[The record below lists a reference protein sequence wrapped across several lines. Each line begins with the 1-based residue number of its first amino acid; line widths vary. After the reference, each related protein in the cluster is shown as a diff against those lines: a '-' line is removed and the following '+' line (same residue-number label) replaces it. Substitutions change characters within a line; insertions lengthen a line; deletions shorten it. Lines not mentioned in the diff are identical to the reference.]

1 MGSINS
7 ILSFVPLTESVQVI
21 ADGLPRVLPDAF
33 WSLTEDVPG
42 TKARLIES
50 VGQRQ
55 VARVSPANSPPR
67 PTGKLTLNDR
77 AIVLLSAIEEM
88 EFDEELCNIFQNWE
102 AYTPQQE
109 WSMRQVA
116 YQGEAFRRRFENL
129 EIASVLNFVSNG
141 GVNYYDGEGAL
152 LPTSSGATL
161 TVDQGV
167 PANNKGQLN
176 GLLTGSFADSAFD
189 IPGFLTQKFK
199 PRAIGDTGYPS
210 RVAIY
215 GGNIP
220 GYMKSNNYV
229 KGIWDFQSE
238 YANHY
243 ASTGQIKNGFLGF
256 EWIPASEAYWQDQS
270 GTNQF
275 PFPADQITFMP
286 EVTKQTYTFY
296 RGSKK
301 VPTQFGP
308 MPSGEAAL
316 RAFSEVFGRGRY
328 AYIPMGGTFRIID
341 VAFTTFLPR
350 FKVPGSLYFLDT
362 TP

>member
-1 MGSINS
+1 MASVNS
-7 ILSFVPLTESVQVI
+7 ILSYVPLTESVQVI
-21 ADGLPRVLPDAF
+21 ADGLPRVLPDYF

-55 VARVSPANSPPR
+55 TARVSPANSPPR
-67 PTGKLTLNDR
+67 PRGKLTLDDK
-77 AIVLLSAIEEM
+77 AIVLLSSTEEL
-88 EFDEELCNIFQNWE
+88 EFDEELCNILQNWE
-102 AYTPQQE
+102 AYTPQQD
-109 WSMRQVA
+109 WAMRNVA
-116 YQGEAFRRRFENL
+116 YQGEGFRRLFENL
-129 EIASVLNFVSNG
+129 EIASVLLNVAT
-141 GVNYYDGEGAL
+141 GVNYFDADGNL

-161 TVDQGV
+161 TVDQGI

-176 GLLTGSFADSAFD
+176 GLLTGSFADPAFD
-189 IPGFLTQKFK
+189 IPGFLTQKFR

-210 RVAIY
+210 RVAVY

-220 GYMKSNNYV
+220 GYMRSNNFV

-238 YANHY
+238 YANFY
-243 ASTGQIKNGFLGF
+243 ASTGQIKSGFLGF
-256 EWIPASEAYWQDQS
+256 DWVPASEAYFQDQN

-275 PFPADQITFMP
+275 VFPADQITFMP
-286 EVTKQTYTFY
+286 EVTKATYTFY

-308 MPSGEAAL
+308 LPDGPAAL
-316 RAFSEVFGRGRY
+316 KAFSEVFGRGRY

-341 VAFTTFLPR
+341 VAFTTFLSR
-350 FKVPGSLYFLDT
+350 FKVPGSVYLLDT